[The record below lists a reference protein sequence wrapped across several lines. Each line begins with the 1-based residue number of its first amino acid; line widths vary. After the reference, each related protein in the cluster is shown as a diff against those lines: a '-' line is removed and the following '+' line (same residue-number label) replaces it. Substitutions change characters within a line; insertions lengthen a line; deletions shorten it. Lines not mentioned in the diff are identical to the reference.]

1 MQFMVVK
8 NDTEVTDND
17 ILTENNDGSHGLCD
31 NKTEAR
37 TVHQNV
43 SSDHASGQTQEIF
56 RCDVCDV
63 EFNTMGDLRS
73 HANTLHLNAPST
85 KPLPKS
91 VAITKVSR
99 ITMLF

>member
-8 NDTEVTDND
+8 NDADVPDND
-17 ILTENNDGSHGLCD
+17 ILTENNECSHGLCE

-43 SSDHASGQTQEIF
+43 SSDLASRQMQEIF

-63 EFNTMGDLRS
+63 KFNTMGDLRS

-91 VAITKVSR
+91 VPITLSL
-99 ITMLF
+99 IHI